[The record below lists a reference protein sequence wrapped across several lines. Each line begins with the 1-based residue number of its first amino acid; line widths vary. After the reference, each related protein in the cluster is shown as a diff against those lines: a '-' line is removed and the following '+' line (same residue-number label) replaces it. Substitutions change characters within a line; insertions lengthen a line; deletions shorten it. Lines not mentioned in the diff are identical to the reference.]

1 MHAISTEIFP
11 WNLEKYDNNQNVLP
25 VAFYSWN
32 HWYFADGP
40 KACLVLQLTDWS
52 LSQAAADACFAEC
65 NCTRQRRLCTR
76 QSLCRVLH
84 SAYPFTAKAYLPSA
98 ACRALGKG
106 FPECHDGTRQRI
118 SRVPRSAKK
127 YVFYFFKKM
136 LCRVPAYGTQQSLF
150 SFLFLDFLCRVL

>member
-52 LSQAAADACFAEC
+52 LSQAAADA
-65 NCTRQRRLCTR
+65 
-76 QSLCRVLH
+76 
-84 SAYPFTAKAYLPSA
+84 SAIALSKEGF
-98 ACRALGKG
+98 ALGKA
-106 FPECHDGTRQRI
+106 
-118 SRVPRSAKK
+118 RVCRSE
-127 YVFYFFKKM
+127 
-136 LCRVPAYGTQQSLF
+136 
-150 SFLFLDFLCRVL
+150 